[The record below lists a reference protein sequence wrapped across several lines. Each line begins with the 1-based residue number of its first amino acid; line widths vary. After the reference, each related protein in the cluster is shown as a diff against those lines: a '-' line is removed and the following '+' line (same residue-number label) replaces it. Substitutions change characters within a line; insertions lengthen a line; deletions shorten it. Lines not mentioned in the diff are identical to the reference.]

1 VLLVIGGIIIQFKWR
16 ENYGDQSS
24 AISSGMKDGFKVV
37 LTDKNVAMIG
47 FMQSFFESAM
57 YTFVF
62 MWTPALTNT
71 TPFKA
76 LLGWVFSAFM
86 VRILIVVC
94 F

>member
-1 VLLVIGGIIIQFKWR
+1 MLGGIIVQLTWK

-24 AISSGMKDGFKVV
+24 ALMSGMKDGFRVV
-37 LTDKNVAMIG
+37 FTEKNVALVG

-62 MWTPALTNT
+62 MWTPALTET
-71 TPFKA
+71 TPFKC

-86 VRILIVVC
+86 VKALEM
-94 F
+94 FDF